1 MRVLPLCVAGCAVA
15 VVAAGNTTVSA
26 LGQRH
31 LSVLQRFLA
40 RGDQPTVEYCAVRHL
55 EAQNTRFGAS
65 AWMDART
72 EYDRAGGFRFEVLA
86 EGGSAYIRKKV
97 LRAALEG
104 EQKLWAAREPERAS
118 LTPDNY
124 TFQDAVA
131 IVDGLAALGVKPRR
145 KDILLVDGVIYV
157 QSDDGEL
164 KRIEGRL
171 SKAPSFWTRS
181 VEIRRQYE
189 RILGV
194 RVPVLIESVAQVR
207 VAGRS
212 TFRMTYRYES
222 INGRP
227 VI

>member
-1 MRVLPLCVAGCAVA
+1 
-15 VVAAGNTTVSA
+15 
-26 LGQRH
+26 
-31 LSVLQRFLA
+31 
-40 RGDQPTVEYCAVRHL
+40 
-55 EAQNTRFGAS
+55 
-65 AWMDART
+65 
-72 EYDRAGGFRFEVLA
+72 VLA